1 MNYMEQIAEML
12 GVKFYEDFR
21 IKSIN
26 EMIFEKKYFLTE
38 YGLFST
44 DSTVPI
50 STILNDILNGQYE
63 IVKLPQPIL
72 TEEEKEY
79 LSYVIKPF
87 RNKVNYICKRI
98 SSNGFY
104 GNRYSEYIEIKVNDN
119 HSIYFPHFAINSMY
133 KGMILDRVYSLEELG
148 L

>member
-12 GVKFYEDFR
+12 GIKLYEDFR

-50 STILNDILNGQYE
+50 STILNDILNGQYK
-63 IVKLPQPIL
+63 IVKLPFAL
-72 TEEEKEY
+72 TKEEKDY
-79 LSYVIKPF
+79 LSEVVKPF
-87 RNKVNYICKRI
+87 RDKI
-98 SSNGFY
+98 
-104 GNRYSEYIEIKVNDN
+104 EYIKRLTFDSVD
-119 HSIYFPHFAINSMY
+119 SIQMITDKGITAVLFFETDTRY
-133 KGMILDRVYSLEELG
+133 KNMEPDREYTLAELG

>member
-12 GVKFYEDFR
+12 GIKLYEDFR

-50 STILNDILNGQYE
+50 STILNDILNGQYK
-63 IVKLPQPIL
+63 IVKLSFPL
-72 TEEEKEY
+72 TKEEKDY
-79 LSYVIKPF
+79 LSEVIKPF
-87 RNKVNYICKRI
+87 RDKI
-98 SSNGFY
+98 
-104 GNRYSEYIEIKVNDN
+104 EYIKRLTFDSVD
-119 HSIYFPHFAINSMY
+119 SIQVITEKGVTAVLFFETDTRY
-133 KGMILDRVYSLEELG
+133 KNMEPDREYTLEELG

>member
-1 MNYMEQIAEML
+1 MNYMEQVAEML
-12 GVKFYEDFR
+12 GIKLYEDFK
-21 IKSIN
+21 IKAIN
-26 EMIFEKKYFLTE
+26 GMIFEKKFFLTE
-38 YGLFST
+38 YGLFSE

-63 IVKLPQPIL
+63 IVKFTQPIL

-87 RNKVNYICKRI
+87 RDKIDYIRKNI
-98 SSNGFY
+98 YTDGYY
-104 GNRYSEYIEIKVNDN
+104 GSKNSECIEIKTDGN
-119 HSIYFPHFAINSMY
+119 HHIYFPNFETNSMY
-133 KGMILDRVYSLEELG
+133 KGMIPDRRYSLEELG